1 MDRLLCSA
9 CLAALLLPESSF
21 AQSDEPVLLPTIF
34 LSVDRGLET
43 TIDDTTTSVTVI
55 SAEDIANQSD
65 INTTVGDVLANT
77 VPGFAV
83 GAENLTEYGQPLRG
97 RNFLTL
103 IDGVP
108 QTNTLNNDF
117 RALNGISANAVEQI
131 EVVRGANAAY
141 GFGGAG
147 GLVNIITKDSEVEE
161 YTRLTYGVSA
171 QPTNVSDS
179 AAVSLALTTSQQ
191 LGDFD
196 LFASLSAEQT
206 GSSFTSDGSL
216 RPPDSY
222 GTQGGLDDVTALNGT
237 IKLGYSPTAT
247 SRVEFSANIY
257 DYTQDSDYEGAVS
270 GGDLSESISA
280 TPTFGQ
286 VNTVT
291 PGTQNETYSL
301 NYTEDEFFGGAL
313 DVLLYHNERTNT
325 FTRTYF
331 SLFDYTYPQYETESA
346 KTGARVTITS
356 PISDA
361 LTLAYGLDV
370 IHDETTVTEIDGP
383 TGTPDLTQTGYA
395 PFLQATYEAANSLRV
410 TGGIRY
416 EILDIDVNDFTN
428 EQGTAVDG
436 GSIEY
441 TEPLFNLSA
450 SYDLTNDLSVYGG
463 YAQTFQIG
471 SLARAL
477 ADGTIASVDAASAE
491 GQRTDSYEIGLRGNY
506 GAFDFNTALFY
517 SESTAGETY
526 DADLNLVL
534 APEEIYGLEFAANYD
549 IAPEWRVGGTLTL
562 IEGRY
567 DTDGDGAVDADLG
580 SDRITPTKLTAY
592 LQYTPNDDMM
602 FRLDGLYSGSRNP
615 DSDQFTGLQSIDDY
629 VVFDASARFKVGM
642 GELSV
647 GIDNVFN
654 ADYAPV
660 LQQSYSVEAYGYDDY
675 YYVEGA
681 GRTISTAYTI
691 EF

>member
-471 SLARAL
+471 SLARPWLMGPLPLSMRRVPKANGQTATKL
-477 ADGTIASVDAASAE
+477 ACEGTTVPSISI
-491 GQRTDSYEIGLRGNY
+491 RPC
-506 GAFDFNTALFY
+506 
-517 SESTAGETY
+517 STVNQPRARPMT
-526 DADLNLVL
+526 
-534 APEEIYGLEFAANYD
+534 P
-549 IAPEWRVGGTLTL
+549 TLTL
-562 IEGRY
+562 CLHLKKSTGLSLR
-567 DTDGDGAVDADLG
+567 
-580 SDRITPTKLTAY
+580 RITISHLNGV
-592 LQYTPNDDMM
+592 LG
-602 FRLDGLYSGSRNP
+602 GL
-615 DSDQFTGLQSIDDY
+615 
-629 VVFDASARFKVGM
+629 
-642 GELSV
+642 
-647 GIDNVFN
+647 
-654 ADYAPV
+654 
-660 LQQSYSVEAYGYDDY
+660 
-675 YYVEGA
+675 
-681 GRTISTAYTI
+681 
-691 EF
+691 